1 MLAGPKTKCF
11 CGNIKIKLSFWPQLT
26 FYTHVLVSPK
36 FLLQRQLDFPRFICQ
51 TSVSTTARYFQQRCS
66 SAVFLGY
73 FCLQRMSQRKA
84 GGKGRTY
91 HLHGVFR
98 HSLSYIFHPRAF
110 SGLDSSAD
118 PERFDV
124 SSRNSP
130 GSFQCERKLPPS
142 SALIGYSSLQ
152 SERNAEQAQQPQE
165 GGFNSVYRQPIGSLL
180 HKIENIQFNRNL
192 NPLCVCTT
200 NSTTAR
206 QSSANEQLKHLNAD
220 HFCLCSSFS
229 ISVAFETF
237 EWETVNIT
245 TQTLF
250 CFHNRCCSC

>member
-11 CGNIKIKLSFWPQLT
+11 CGNIKIKLSFWPNL
-26 FYTHVLVSPK
+26 H
-36 FLLQRQLDFPRFICQ
+36 FIP
-51 TSVSTTARYFQQRCS
+51 TYLSHPSFSFSVSWISLASYVKQACLLLPDIFNSGALAQSFQAI
-66 SAVFLGY
+66 SA
-73 FCLQRMSQRKA
+73 CRECH
-84 GGKGRTY
+84 KGRQEEKEERITCTE
-91 HLHGVFR
+91 
-98 HSLSYIFHPRAF
+98 F
-110 SGLDSSAD
+110 SDTAYRTFSIPGLSAD